1 MWIFTRLDVEKL
13 FGGLLSLPCH
23 LNEDTESFISVHPVC
38 LFIIHKHISSHS
50 GRVSLAISM
59 LCNLLN
65 VICKTGRGNITVISL
80 TTNRSMTPNSYY
92 ISLLPYSSCPSDSVE
107 LSGSLWLL
115 TTTVLSSEN
124 FMLFTNIS
132 PTAIPPL
139 SL

>member
-1 MWIFTRLDVEKL
+1 MWIFTRLDVKKL

-80 TTNRSMTPNSYY
+80 TTNRSMAPNSYY
-92 ISLLPYSSCPSDSVE
+92 ISVLPYSSCPPDSVA
-107 LSGSLWLL
+107 LSGTLWLL
-115 TTTVLSSEN
+115 LSSED
-124 FMLFTNIS
+124 FMLFTTCN
-132 PTAIPPL
+132 PTAIPPSPV